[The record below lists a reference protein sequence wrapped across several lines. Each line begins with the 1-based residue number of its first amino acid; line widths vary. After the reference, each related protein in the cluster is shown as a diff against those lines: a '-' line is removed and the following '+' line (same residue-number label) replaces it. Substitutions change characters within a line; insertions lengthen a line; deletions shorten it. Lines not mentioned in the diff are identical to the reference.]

1 MDRGAWRAT
10 VHGIAESDMT
20 ERQTLSLSMHLL
32 NYFGFLMC
40 SGCTQSMCPPLFFFF
55 YRIFVIYKNISF
67 KNRLSILIKI
77 LWII

>member
-32 NYFGFLMC
+32 NYFGFLMY
-40 SGCTQSMCPPLFFFF
+40 SGCTQSMCPPLFF
-55 YRIFVIYKNISF
+55 SF
-67 KNRLSILIKI
+67 TEFL
-77 LWII
+77 